1 MTFERVS
8 TLPVP
13 LCAYPLGLNDSTGTA
28 PPDVDDVAVVA
39 AGVAIVE
46 FVHVV
51 AVEPAAVLAAGG
63 VSVAVPDVPTVAT
76 VDIGV
81 L

>member
-8 TLPVP
+8 TLPLAP
-13 LCAYPLGLNDSTGTA
+13 RSYPLGLNDSDGTA

-39 AGVAIVE
+39 AGVAVVE
-46 FVHVV
+46 FVPAV
-51 AVEPAAVLAAGG
+51 AAVPAAVLVAGG
-63 VSVAVPDVPTVAT
+63 VLVAVPDVPTVAT